1 MVSIFQRK
9 DQSRIQEVDAPK
21 SEGESPLVM
30 QASEL
35 LWKQRTAAL
44 RAKVFESQTQKVK
57 EHGRYLFFG
66 ATQHPNTLLL
76 GQEIPN

>member
-21 SEGESPLVM
+21 SEGEIRLVM

-35 LWKQRTAAL
+35 LWKQRRAEL
-44 RAKVFESQTQKVK
+44 RAKVFESQTQKI
-57 EHGRYLFFG
+57 EQHGKHLSFG
-66 ATQHPNTLLL
+66 ATQHPSTLLL
-76 GQEIPN
+76 GEEIPN

>member
-21 SEGESPLVM
+21 SEGESRLVM

-35 LWKQRTAAL
+35 LWKQRAEL
-44 RAKVFESQTQKVK
+44 RAKVFESQTQKIK
-57 EHGRYLFFG
+57 QHGRYLSFG
-66 ATQHPNTLLL
+66 AAQHPSPLLL
-76 GQEIPN
+76 GEEIPN

>member
-9 DQSRIQEVDAPK
+9 YQSRIQEVDAPK

-35 LWKQRTAAL
+35 LWKQRRAAL
-44 RAKVFESQTQKVK
+44 RAKVFESQTQKVE
-57 EHGRYLFFG
+57 EHGRYLSFG

-76 GQEIPN
+76 GE

>member
-9 DQSRIQEVDAPK
+9 YQSRIQEVDAPK
-21 SEGESPLVM
+21 SEGESPLVV

-35 LWKQRTAAL
+35 LWKQRRAAL
-44 RAKVFESQTQKVK
+44 RAKVFESQTQKVE
-57 EHGRYLFFG
+57 EHGRYLSFG

-76 GQEIPN
+76 GEEIPN